1 MLQKST
7 IMAQRRKRWSIRRP
21 KLKKRPQPGAT
32 PGTLTSDHGAA
43 PTTVELIGYSRD
55 QFAAQQVTDLKQL
68 KSLAQKH
75 QIAWVNV
82 TGLADHNALRMVAEA
97 FGIHTLALEDVVHV
111 HQRSKVDEYD
121 GMLYVVVR
129 EVESTEPFN
138 SEQVSIFLG
147 ERFVITFQER
157 PGDSFE
163 PIRAQLKQPGTFL
176 RDNCKTDHLAYR
188 LIDAVV
194 DSYFPMIEKL
204 GDKLDELDDAVT
216 NHPPASIVTD
226 VHQMRSELLL
236 VRRAIWPHR
245 DAINSLLRDKNP
257 LIDDATRTFLHDVYD
272 HTVQLIDLV
281 ESYRE
286 ICTDLR
292 DYYMTSISNRMNEI
306 MKVLTI
312 ISTLFIP
319 LSFITG
325 VYGMNFNTAKSKW
338 NMPELDWVFGYPFA
352 WGLILAVAG
361 GMLLFFKRRGW
372 FDGPDE
378 PKNGKNVDEGR
389 RDG

>member
-1 MLQKST
+1 MLQKSAV
-7 IMAQRRKRWSIRRP
+7 MAQRRKRWSIRRP

-43 PTTVELIGYSRD
+43 PTKVELIGYSRD
-55 QFAAQQVTDLKQL
+55 QYAAQEVSDLKQL

-75 QIAWVNV
+75 QVAWVNV
-82 TGLADHNALRMVAEA
+82 SGLADLGALRMVAEA
-97 FGIHTLALEDVVHV
+97 FGIHTLALEDIVHV

-121 GMLYVVVR
+121 GMLYIVVR

-147 ERFVITFQER
+147 DRFVITFQER

-163 PIRAQLKQPGTFL
+163 PIRSQLKQPGTFL
-176 RDNCKTDHLAYR
+176 RENCKTDHLAYR

-194 DSYFPMIEKL
+194 DSYFPMVEKL

-245 DAINSLLRDKNP
+245 DAINALLRDKNP

-325 VYGMNFNTAKSKW
+325 VFGMNFNTEKSKW
-338 NMPELDWVFGYPFA
+338 NMPELNWPFGYLFA
-352 WGLILAVAG
+352 WGLILAVAT

-372 FDGPDE
+372 FEGPDE
-378 PKNGKNVDEGR
+378 PAGKHSPKQQREDR
-389 RDG
+389 